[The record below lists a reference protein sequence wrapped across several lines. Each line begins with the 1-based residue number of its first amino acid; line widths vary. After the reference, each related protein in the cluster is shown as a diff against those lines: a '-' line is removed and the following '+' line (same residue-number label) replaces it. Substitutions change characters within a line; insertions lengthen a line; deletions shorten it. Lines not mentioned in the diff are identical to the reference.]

1 MPVPSNISLL
11 PEEVR
16 NELNIRLKG
25 NGFSDYEVLA
35 SWLQEEGFEIS
46 RSAVGR
52 YGKDFKDQVKALKE
66 STEMAKFLV
75 NEVGDDDGA
84 MNDALLRTLQ
94 HKLFGLLR
102 TLNADPKKVN
112 INSITRAVADLSR
125 AAVAQKKWMAEAGIK
140 SGLFL
145 EFFRD
150 MVSYLTKEDPEAVPF
165 VERNFDDFIAF
176 AKAKYGA

>member
-1 MPVPSNISLL
+1 MPPPSNISLL

-25 NGFSDYEVLA
+25 NGFSDCLGLA
-35 SWLQEEGFEIS
+35 AWLQAEGYEIS

-52 YGKDFKDQVKALKE
+52 YSKDFKEQVKDLKE

-75 NEVGDDDGA
+75 AEVGDDDGA

-94 HKLFGLLR
+94 HKLFKVLQDLK
-102 TLNADPKKVN
+102 ADPEKIN

-145 EFFRD
+145 EFFKD